1 MNKDEYKT
9 LEEIKKLDSN
19 LQLQINQK
27 ETEIKIL
34 KAEIE
39 QLCYFITKIQEIG
52 EIESFRIEKLKG
64 DSNDKK

>member
-19 LQLQINQK
+19 LQSQINQK

-34 KAEIE
+34 KAEIG
-39 QLCYFITKIQEIG
+39 QLFYFIQKIQEIG

-64 DSNDKK
+64 DSNE